1 MLQADL
7 IDFSGVAHVSCRNLV
22 HGYFVVLSLS
32 HGSPW
37 AALSVII
44 SLIHEGLALFEPALL
59 SLLGLDEHL
68 KVVLTSN
75 H

>member
-1 MLQADL
+1 MLQTDL
-7 IDFSGVAHVSCRNLV
+7 IDLCRVVHVSCRNLV

-37 AALSVII
+37 AALGVII